1 MTLPLVELRGT
12 PFAQGLRHG
21 QVLRE
26 RIAHNYAIYSAR
38 FVRELKIDLDEAL
51 ARATHYAGAVAT
63 QSPAYYAGMQ
73 GIAEG
78 AAMPFEVIAALNM
91 RYELFYYQYGVNAT
105 HAKPDG
111 CTAFALLPERTAN
124 SHLLIGEN
132 WDWIADIQ
140 GAVLHTV
147 EDNGFATLS
156 FTEAGIFGGK
166 IGLNSA
172 GLGLTI
178 NGLTT
183 TDDDWA
189 RLHKPFHVRCY
200 EILRSESFEQA
211 SQVITGSERSC
222 STNFLLAQ
230 APDQVIDIEAAPHA
244 TSLIACEQ
252 GCLVHANH
260 FVDPAALAV
269 IEPPIEKNPHS
280 YRRHARLRQL
290 LTQGVQPLMVKDLQ
304 TALRDH
310 AGQPYS
316 VCFHIDPE
324 EPPEE
329 HYATLVSVIM
339 DLHERIMYISDG
351 PPCKAAYA
359 RFAL

>member
-1 MTLPLVELRGT
+1 MLPLVELRGT
-12 PFAQGLRHG
+12 PFEQGEQHG
-21 QVLRE
+21 QALRE

-38 FVRELKIDLDEAL
+38 FVRELKIGLDEAL
-51 ARATHYAGAVAT
+51 DRASRYAEAVAI

-78 AAMPFEVIAALNM
+78 SGMPFEVIAALNM

-105 HAKPDG
+105 SAKPDG
-111 CTAFALLPERTAN
+111 CTAFALLPERTA
-124 SHLLIGEN
+124 SGHLLLGEN
-132 WDWIADIQ
+132 WDWIAEVQ
-140 GAVLHTV
+140 SAVLHTV
-147 EDNGFATLS
+147 EDDGFAMLS

-166 IGLNSA
+166 IGLNSV

-178 NGLTT
+178 NGLTS

-189 RLHKPFHVRCY
+189 RLRKPFHVRCY
-200 EILRSESFEQA
+200 EILRSSTFAWA

-230 APDQVIDIEAAPHA
+230 APDQVVDIEAAPHA
-244 TSLIACEQ
+244 TNLIGSE
-252 GCLVHANH
+252 GGLLVHANH

-269 IEPPIEKNPHS
+269 VEPPVEKNPHS
-280 YRRHARLRQL
+280 YRRAERLGQL
-290 LTQGVQPLMVKDLQ
+290 LGASAQPLTVEDIQ
-304 TALRDH
+304 AALRDH
-310 AGQPYS
+310 QGQPYS

-329 HYATLVSVIM
+329 HYATLVSVVM
-339 DLHERIMYISDG
+339 DLDERVMYISDG
-351 PPCKAAYA
+351 PPCQNPYE